1 MDVRLFVLRVL
12 YSAPNWALLS
22 RLLLFVALFLAV
34 QQLMLWRSKDL
45 TPEQAAA
52 RARGPWVVAV
62 LLAAWSVLTMVG
74 YQGSATRHGHFEA
87 AQSAPVRVTYGDAA
101 HAPVIQVF
109 TAPGCGPCKSLEGR
123 LKAVIAQGY
132 AVQYIPSSLGDNDWD
147 VINAAMCE
155 PDRKAGFERLFGMA
169 GLTAPAAPTPACI
182 SGVTDNEAVL
192 RKLAGQLVF
201 PTVIMPD
208 GFMVIGAPSD
218 ARLHAYLGAAAPL
231 PAAAVGTRTGGQA
244 L

>member
-1 MDVRLFVLRVL
+1 MDVRLFVLRVM

-22 RLLLFVALFLAV
+22 RLLLFVSLFLAA
-34 QQLMLWRSKDL
+34 QQLMLWRSKSL

-52 RARGPWVVAV
+52 RARGPWVVAA
-62 LLAAWSVLTMVG
+62 LLAVWSVLTMVG
-74 YQGSATRHGHFEA
+74 YQGSVTRRGHFEA

-132 AVQYIPSSLGDNDWD
+132 AVQYIPSSLSDNDWD
-147 VINAAMCE
+147 AINAAMCE
-155 PDRKAGFERLFGMA
+155 PDRRAGFERLFGMA
-169 GLTAPAAPTPACI
+169 FTAPAMPVPACI

-208 GFMVIGAPSD
+208 GFLVVGAPSD

-231 PAAAVGTRTGGQA
+231 PAAAKTGGQA

>member
-22 RLLLFVALFLAV
+22 RLLLFVAVFLAV
-34 QQLMLWRSKDL
+34 QQLLLWRSRDL
-45 TPEQAAA
+45 TPEQATV
-52 RARGPWVVAV
+52 RARGRWVLGAV
-62 LLAAWSVLTMVG
+62 LAAWGVMTLVG
-74 YQGSATRHGHFEA
+74 YQGAATRRGHYEA

-109 TAPGCGPCKSLEGR
+109 TTPGCGPCKSLEGR

-147 VINAAMCE
+147 AINAAMCE
-155 PDRKAGFERLFGMA
+155 PDRRAGFERLFGM
-169 GLTAPAAPTPACI
+169 GFTVPAAPAPLCV

-208 GFMVIGAPSD
+208 GFLVIGAPSD
-218 ARLHAYLGAAAPL
+218 ARLHTYLGAAAPL
-231 PAAAVGTRTGGQA
+231 PAARAGGQA

>member
-1 MDVRLFVLRVL
+1 VDVRLFVLRVL

-22 RLLLFVALFLAV
+22 RLLLLVALFLAV
-34 QQLMLWRSKDL
+34 QQLMLRRGQQHL
-45 TPEQAAA
+45 TPEQWAA
-52 RARGPWVVAV
+52 RDRGPWVLAVVLVA
-62 LLAAWSVLTMVG
+62 WGVLTFFG
-74 YQGSATRHGHFEA
+74 YQGSTTRRGHLEM

-132 AVQYIPSSLGDNDWD
+132 AVQYIPSSLGGGDWD
-147 VINAAMCE
+147 AINAAMCE
-155 PDRKAGFERLFGMA
+155 SDRKAGFERLFGMA
-169 GLTAPAAPTPACI
+169 AMAPPAAEAPCR

-192 RKLAGQLVF
+192 NRLAGRLVF
-201 PTVIMPD
+201 PTVVMPD
-208 GFMVIGAPSD
+208 GLLMIGAPSD
-218 ARLHAYLGAAAPL
+218 ARLRSYLQAVAPL
-231 PAAAVGTRTGGQA
+231 PAAAAGGQP

>member
-12 YSAPNWALLS
+12 YSAPNWVLLS
-22 RLLLFVALFLAV
+22 RLLLFVAVFLAV
-34 QQLMLWRSKDL
+34 QQLLLWRSKDL

-52 RARGPWVVAV
+52 RARGRWVLGVV
-62 LLAAWSVLTMVG
+62 LAAWGVLTMID
-74 YQGSATRHGHFEA
+74 YQGSAARHSHLEA

-147 VINAAMCE
+147 AINAAMCE
-155 PDRKAGFERLFGMA
+155 PDRKAGFERLFGM
-169 GLTAPAAPTPACI
+169 GFTAPAVPAPLCI

-208 GFMVIGAPSD
+208 GFLVIGAPSD

-231 PAAAVGTRTGGQA
+231 PAAAVGTRAGGQA